1 MRRKEREVAEMA
13 EIFDILSRCDTVR
26 IGIRGDKFPYVVPVT
41 PAVELADG
49 KAVVYFHCAKEGR
62 KLDLLRAHPEVCVE
76 GDIFIRIEKT
86 AHGITTRY
94 ESVIGFGRCEF
105 LEDEGEILRVL
116 RLLTDQY
123 GYPGYALED
132 CKSLSH
138 VLVGK
143 IVLDEIT
150 GKRNLPQG
158 TVKK

>member
-1 MRRKEREVAEMA
+1 MRNKKREVTDIN

-26 IGIRGDKFPYVVPVT
+26 IGIQGESCPYIVPIT
-41 PAVELADG
+41 PAVEMAEG

-62 KLDLLRAHPEVCVE
+62 KIDLLRANPNVCVE
-76 GDIFIRIEKT
+76 GDIFIKTEKI

-105 LEDEGEILRVL
+105 LEDEGEIVRAL
-116 RLLTDQY
+116 RLLVEQY
-123 GYPGYALED
+123 GYPDYPLAD

-150 GKRNLPQG
+150 GKRNLP
-158 TVKK
+158 

>member
-1 MRRKEREVAEMA
+1 MRRNEREVTDKN

-26 IGIRGDKFPYVVPVT
+26 IGIQGDGCPYIVPIT
-41 PAVELADG
+41 PAVEMEEG

-62 KLDLLRAHPEVCVE
+62 KIELLRANPNVCIE
-76 GDIFIRIEKT
+76 GDFFIKTEKI

-105 LEDEGEILRVL
+105 LKDEGEIVRAL
-116 RLLTDQY
+116 RLLVEQY
-123 GYPGYALED
+123 GYPNYPLEE
-132 CKSLSH
+132 CKSLSR

-150 GKRNLPQG
+150 GKRNLA
-158 TVKK
+158 